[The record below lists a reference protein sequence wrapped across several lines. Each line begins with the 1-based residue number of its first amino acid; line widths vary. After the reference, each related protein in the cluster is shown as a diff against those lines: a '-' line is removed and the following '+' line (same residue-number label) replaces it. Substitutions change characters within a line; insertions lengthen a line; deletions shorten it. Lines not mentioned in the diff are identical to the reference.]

1 MPPIILTSRVVSRK
15 VIAFE
20 EEGMEAIHSLEVD
33 GLPCIVA
40 AAHSKTIF
48 DI

>member
-1 MPPIILTSRVVSRK
+1 VVSRK

-33 GLPCIVA
+33 GLPALLQQHIV
-40 AAHSKTIF
+40 KLFLIF
-48 DI
+48 EN